1 MDTVTPQYPFSLAQV
16 QTSSNQDLITRS
28 ARQRPSQQQPPEPF
42 QRLDQPD
49 HNVLTGPRNKDLS
62 GPIHTITISSKSRPQ
77 TRKEVDKN
85 HLHIYLLFT
94 IYAKSRTRN
103 QTARW
108 DVVST
113 SEEIDKPARLSLPTE
128 KYHERSGHSSISM
141 KLQKLPNQPLLPAAS
156 DWLQGQQTDDA
167 STW

>member
-1 MDTVTPQYPFSLAQV
+1 MDTVAPQYPFSLAQV

-42 QRLDQPD
+42 QRLDQPN
-49 HNVLTGPRNKDLS
+49 HNVLTGPRNQDLS
-62 GPIHTITISSKSRPQ
+62 GPIHTRTISSKSRPQ
-77 TRKEVDKN
+77 TRKEVNKN
-85 HLHIYLLFT
+85 RTNREF
-94 IYAKSRTRN
+94 KSTLQQCKHHPRIQCESPQR
-103 QTARW
+103 
-108 DVVST
+108 
-113 SEEIDKPARLSLPTE
+113 PTE

-156 DWLQGQQTDDA
+156 DWHQGQQTDDA

>member
-1 MDTVTPQYPFSLAQV
+1 METNSFGPDITATNLKQPRPDNQIR
-16 QTSSNQDLITRS
+16 QTKTQPATTSRTK
-28 ARQRPSQQQPPEPF
+28 QRPQRPNTYQNHLFQISTSDPEGSQQEPDEQRVQVNPTAVQAPPS
-42 QRLDQPD
+42 
-49 HNVLTGPRNKDLS
+49 N
-62 GPIHTITISSKSRPQ
+62 IS
-77 TRKEVDKN
+77 T
-85 HLHIYLLFT
+85 IYLLFT

-113 SEEIDKPARLSLPTE
+113 SKEIDKPARSSLPTE

-141 KLQKLPNQPLLPAAS
+141 KLQKLQNQPLLPAAS
-156 DWLQGQQTDDA
+156 DWHQGQQTDDA